1 MSQLKVNRKGL
12 KRRRLPIKRRGVVGI
27 LAMMFL
33 VMFGSLAVAMA
44 VVTQGNLRTASSHL
58 HVTRTLGSV
67 DTGMGIAAA
76 RLNEAASRFMV
87 SKGRITPA
95 YASELWYGTYSGD
108 PAVSVIDPVDG
119 RDEDSPPTS
128 IMAALAN
135 HHAADSAENVV
146 AADGSNAAA
155 PIVLPTAPD
164 GWVVTDPIGVQKD
177 AEGVITTAV
186 QISYVP
192 PDNLGRV
199 LAVVTGYDWDYSR
212 RRWVTRTAQQ
222 YFNITKTVK
231 HAILGPT
238 RMMIGRD
245 VQVNGPLGV
254 LYNSSAL
261 DSLDGPPLVIRSD
274 FYGLDN
280 VLDEKLDDFYAQVLA
295 HDVNGDNRLRV
306 SHAVESQGLSAINGT
321 DYDNDGQADN
331 AFNDSTRDNTV
342 DDFDIFLNHYDTN
355 NDGKVALSTA
365 LTDGTPNEGI
375 NAEFTADNA
384 LSLLIDSG
392 KPDRNRNGRYNGEF
406 EGGVWDFT
414 TFRDNNLDG
423 LYDEQDVDNDDV
435 TLGYRD
441 GVLDYKDQYAK
452 VRGSV
457 FFRASRSDWE
467 SSHDDFNVAVGDYQ
481 QFVRGAIRTGT
492 GEVPVTF
499 DASNAEAP
507 LITPS
512 SFEAATEALIDI
524 AEDPGSFAEQ
534 VAEAKGDNWTPPRR
548 VESTPY
554 GSPTPADWYSR
565 PVYEG
570 ITFKNVTI
578 PMGTNGLFIDCT
590 FAGVTRVECYQDND
604 HPSWTFY
611 GEEERNPTTG
621 QLTLKYPPP
630 PAVSNSALDTSYST
644 PGAPGYDAL
653 PDPLTVPV
661 DLNDDGTANDQ
672 CTNTK
677 LISNNIRFHNCIF
690 VGSIVADQPQIFTQV
705 RNKLQFTG
713 ATRFTDEHPEY
724 PDDPRYNPDS
734 DDLDVIATSSMM
746 LPNYSV
752 DIGTNNSP
760 QEQDVHLRGAIIA
773 GVLDIR
779 GNTRIDGVIMLT
791 FEPVYGEAPMEL
803 YGNAA
808 GDPAD
813 FNITL
818 GYFGPEDGD
827 LEGVDIADM
836 TDLDGNGTPDAG
848 WDSARDESGNLI
860 PLAGWNGTHNE
871 AWYDGITDDDANIA
885 PNTYVRRAVPFNGFG
900 KVQLNWDPDITLPD
914 GLASPLSINP
924 IASTYE
930 EGRFVIED

>member
-1 MSQLKVNRKGL
+1 MSQLKLNRKGCG
-12 KRRRLPIKRRGVVGI
+12 RRRVVVTRRGVVGI

-76 RLNEAASRFMV
+76 RLREAAARFVV
-87 SKGRITPA
+87 SKGSITPD
-95 YASELWYGTYSGD
+95 YASLLWLGTYSSDPPVTVLD
-108 PAVSVIDPVDG
+108 PADG
-119 RDEDSPPTS
+119 RTEDSPPTS
-128 IMAALAN
+128 IMQALEY
-135 HHAADSAENVV
+135 HHAADNSDNIVAEN
-146 AADGSNAAA
+146 GSNAAA
-155 PIVLPTAPD
+155 PIVLSQAPS
-164 GWVVTDPIGVQKD
+164 GWVVTRPIGVQKD
-177 AEGVITTAV
+177 AEGTIVTAV
-186 QISYVP
+186 QITYVA

-222 YFNITKTVK
+222 YFSITKTVK

-254 LYNSSAL
+254 LYNSHAL

-274 FYGLDN
+274 FYGLSS
-280 VLDEKLDDFYAQVLA
+280 VLDRKLDDFYAQVLQF
-295 HDVNGDNRLRV
+295 DVNGDNRLRAN
-306 SHAVESQGLSAINGT
+306 HAVESQGLASINNR
-321 DYDNDGQADN
+321 DYDNNGQADA
-331 AFNDSTRDNTV
+331 AFTDVTRDNTV
-342 DDFDIFLNHYDTN
+342 DDFDIFLKHYDTN
-355 NDGKVALSTA
+355 NDGKVALAEA

-375 NAEFTADNA
+375 SAEFSSDNA
-384 LSLLIDSG
+384 MAMLIDSG
-392 KPDRNRNGRYNGEF
+392 KPDRNRNGRTNGEF
-406 EGGVWDFT
+406 ENGGWDYT
-414 TFRDNNLDG
+414 TFPDNNHDG
-423 LYDEQDVDNDDV
+423 LYDEQDVDADDV

-452 VRGSV
+452 VRGSIY
-457 FFRASRSDWE
+457 FRASRSSWE
-467 SSHDDFNVAVGDYQ
+467 ASHDDFNVAIGDYQ

-492 GEVPVTF
+492 NEVPVTF
-499 DASNAEAP
+499 QATNAEAP

-512 SFEAATEALIDI
+512 SFEAATDALIDI
-524 AEDPGSFAEQ
+524 AGEPSSFQEQ
-534 VAEAKGDNWTPPRR
+534 VVEQKGADWTPPRR
-548 VESTPY
+548 TESTPY

-565 PVYEG
+565 PVYENMR
-570 ITFKNVTI
+570 FKNVTI
-578 PMGTNGLFIDCT
+578 PMGNNGLFINCS
-590 FAGVTRVECYQDND
+590 FAGVTRVESYKDND

-611 GEEERNPTTG
+611 GEEERNQTTG

-630 PAVSNSALDTSYST
+630 PAESESALDTSYSA
-644 PGAPGYDAL
+644 PGAPGYDRL
-653 PDPLTVPV
+653 PEPLIVNV
-661 DLNDDGTANDQ
+661 DLNRDGNAHDQ

-677 LISNNIRFHNCIF
+677 QIANNIRFHDCIF
-690 VGSIVADQPQIFTQV
+690 VGSIVADQPEIFTPV
-705 RNKLQFTG
+705 RSKLQFTG
-713 ATRFTDEHPEY
+713 ATRFTDVHPQY

-734 DDLDVIATSSMM
+734 EDEATIATSSMM

-773 GVLDIR
+773 GVLDVR

-803 YGNAA
+803 YGNPA

-818 GYFGPEDGD
+818 GYFGPRDGD
-827 LEGVDIADM
+827 QEGVDISAM
-836 TDLDGNGTPDAG
+836 TDLDGNGSPDIG
-848 WDSARDESGNLI
+848 WDSARDANGNLV
-860 PLAGWNGTHNE
+860 PLAGWNGTHSE
-871 AWYDGITDDDANIA
+871 AWYDGVPDTDAQIA
-885 PNTYVRRAVPFNGFG
+885 PNTYVRRAIPFNGFG

-914 GLASPLSINP
+914 GLASPLSISP
-924 IASTYE
+924 IAGTYE
-930 EGRFVIED
+930 EGRFVIEE

>member
-1 MSQLKVNRKGL
+1 MSQLKLNRKGCG
-12 KRRRLPIKRRGVVGI
+12 RRRVVVTRRGVVGI

-76 RLNEAASRFMV
+76 RLREAAARFVV
-87 SKGRITPA
+87 SKGRITPE
-95 YASELWYGTYSGD
+95 YASELWLGTYSGN
-108 PAVSVIDPVDG
+108 PAVSVLAPTDG
-119 RDEDSPPTS
+119 RDEATPPTS
-128 IMAALAN
+128 IMAALQY
-135 HHAADSAENVV
+135 HHDADASENVV
-146 AADGSNAAA
+146 AQDGSNAAA

-164 GWVVTDPIGVQKD
+164 GWVVTSPIGVQKD
-177 AEGVITTAV
+177 AEGVIVTAV

-199 LAVVTGYDWDYSR
+199 LVVTTGYDWDYSR

-254 LYNSSAL
+254 LYNSAAL

-280 VLDEKLDDFYAQVLA
+280 VLNDKLDDFYAQVLA

-306 SHAVESQGLSAINGT
+306 NHAVESQGLSAINGT
-321 DYDNDGQADN
+321 DYDNNGQADN
-331 AFNDSTRDNTV
+331 AFDDSTRDNTV
-342 DDFDIFLNHYDTN
+342 DDFDIFLNHYDSN
-355 NDGKVALSTA
+355 NDGKVALAES
-365 LTDGTPNEGI
+365 LTDGTSNEGI
-375 NAEFTADNA
+375 SSEFSVDNA
-384 LSLLIDSG
+384 LSMLIDSG
-392 KPDRNRNGRYNGEF
+392 KPDRNRNGRSNGDF
-406 EGGVWDFT
+406 VNGAWDFT
-414 TFRDNNLDG
+414 TFRDNNNDG
-423 LYDEQDVDNDDV
+423 LTDNEDVDADDV

-457 FFRASRSDWE
+457 YFRASRSDWE
-467 SSHDDFNVAVGDYQ
+467 SAHDDFNVAFGDYQ

-492 GEVPVTF
+492 NEVPVTF
-499 DASNAEAP
+499 DATSAEAP
-507 LITPS
+507 LITAA

-524 AEDPGSFAEQ
+524 AEDPGSFQEQ
-534 VAEAKGDNWTPPRR
+534 VEEQMGDDWEPDTRI
-548 VESTPY
+548 ESTPY
-554 GSPTPADWYSR
+554 GSPSPADWYAR
-565 PVYEG
+565 PVYENLH
-570 ITFKNVTI
+570 FKNVTI
-578 PMGTNGLFIDCT
+578 PMGNNGLFINCS
-590 FAGVTRVECYQDND
+590 FAGVTRVECYQNNS

-611 GEEERNPTTG
+611 GEEERNPATG
-621 QLTLKYPPP
+621 QLTLKFPPP
-630 PAVSNSALDTSYST
+630 PAESESALDTSYSQE
-644 PGAPGYDAL
+644 GAPGYDQL
-653 PDPLTVPV
+653 PDPLIVNV
-661 DLNDDGTANDQ
+661 DLNGDGNASDQ

-677 LISNNIRFHNCIF
+677 RIANNIRFHNCTF

-713 ATRFTDEHPEY
+713 ATRFTDEHPQY

-734 DDLDVIATSSMM
+734 DDLDTIATSSMM

-760 QEQDVHLRGAIIA
+760 QEQDVRLRGAIIA

-779 GNTRIDGVIMLT
+779 GNTRIDGVILLT
-791 FEPVYGEAPMEL
+791 FEPVYGEAPMDL

-818 GYFGPEDGD
+818 GYFGPQDGD
-827 LEGVDIADM
+827 QEGVDISGM
-836 TDLDGNGTPDAG
+836 TDLDGNGTPDVG
-848 WDSARDESGNLI
+848 WDSARDESGNLV
-860 PLAGWNGTHNE
+860 PLAGWNGSHTE
-871 AWYDGITDDDANIA
+871 AWYDGVADDDADIA

-900 KVQLNWDPDITLPD
+900 KVQLNWDPDLTLPD
-914 GLASPLSINP
+914 GLASPLSIAP

-930 EGRFVIED
+930 EGRFVIEN